1 MIAVLLA
8 SAALVALA
16 LMIVIEVVR
25 LRAASSRRARVSH
38 RHPRRQPLL
47 EDRLRGAFEE
57 PRALYGEIFVSY
69 MIWRR
74 EQETRLELFAGDPWL
89 KLNEFTRSLVVR
101 HLWRALEALSK
112 GSVVLVDS
120 PAQQWNKDVDAT
132 FDDGGVDPWAAT
144 KPVGTAVTDGPQ
156 FIKDR

>member
-8 SAALVALA
+8 SAALVVLA
-16 LMIVIEVVR
+16 ILIVVEVLR
-25 LRAASSRRARVSH
+25 LRAASARRARVRH

-47 EDRLRGAFEE
+47 EDRLREAFEE

-69 MIWRR
+69 MVWRR
-74 EQETRLELFAGDPWL
+74 EQETRLELFTGDPWL
-89 KLNEFTRSLVVR
+89 RLNDFTRSLVVR
-101 HLWRALEALSK
+101 HLWRALEALSR

-120 PAQQWNKDVDAT
+120 PPQHWNREIDGT
-132 FDDGGVDPWAAT
+132 FDDGGVDPWA
-144 KPVGTAVTDGPQ
+144 KQPEPLPSSDGPQ

>member
-25 LRAASSRRARVSH
+25 LRAASSRRVRVRH

-69 MIWRR
+69 MVWRR
-74 EQETRLELFAGDPWL
+74 EQETRLELFTGDPWL

-120 PAQQWNKDVDAT
+120 PTQQWNVEVDAA
-132 FDDGGVDPWAAT
+132 FDDGGIDPWVKAPA
-144 KPVGTAVTDGPQ
+144 GGAHASDGPA
-156 FIKDR
+156 FVKDR

>member
-1 MIAVLLA
+1 MTAVLLA
-8 SAALVALA
+8 SAALVVLA
-16 LMIVIEVVR
+16 IMIVIEVMR
-25 LRAASSRRARVSH
+25 LRAASDRRANVRH

-57 PRALYGEIFVSY
+57 PRALYGDVFVSY

-74 EQETRLELFAGDPWL
+74 EHETRLELFAGDPWL

-120 PAQQWNKDVDAT
+120 PQQQWNKEIDAA
-132 FDDGGVDPWAAT
+132 FDDGGVDPFARAAN
-144 KPVGTAVTDGPQ
+144 VGTPAADGPQ
-156 FIKDR
+156 FFRER

>member
-1 MIAVLLA
+1 LIVVEVL
-8 SAALVALA
+8 
-16 LMIVIEVVR
+16 R
-25 LRAASSRRARVSH
+25 LRAASARRARVRH

-47 EDRLRGAFEE
+47 EDRLREAFEE

-69 MIWRR
+69 MVWRR
-74 EQETRLELFAGDPWL
+74 EQETRLELFSGDPWL
-89 KLNEFTRSLVVR
+89 KLNEFTRALVVR

-120 PAQQWNKDVDAT
+120 PAQQWNKEIDDA
-132 FDDGGVDPWAAT
+132 FDDGGVDPWGPGSKLGAA
-144 KPVGTAVTDGPQ
+144 ADAPQ

>member
-1 MIAVLLA
+1 MIAVVLA

-25 LRAASSRRARVSH
+25 LRAASSRRVRVRH

-74 EQETRLELFAGDPWL
+74 EQETRLELFTGDPWL

-112 GSVVLVDS
+112 GSVVLVDA
-120 PAQQWNKDVDAT
+120 PAQQWNKQIDAG
-132 FDDGGVDPWAAT
+132 FDDGGVDPWAKAPA
-144 KPVGTAVTDGPQ
+144 KGVASGDGPQ
-156 FIKDR
+156 FVKDR